1 MFSIKK
7 KILKGVSEI
16 KKINKNN
23 DENLKELDE
32 TEGFTLFNSS
42 LKEIFNIKNESS
54 QTLIK
59 YGLLYVFIIGITL
72 FLSNLVTKKKVFDT
86 DTYLYISIFILPIL
100 VIIGL
105 IVFSSRS
112 QNTLAIFMYA
122 ALGLFLLVF
131 IVQFYSNIKSLSG
144 TYQHYLT
151 LFTQVI
157 IISLVVVGFT
167 LFYNVFSDKLQRIP
181 GTIGIVVNLIFFI
194 PCLINDFIIYIKNQF
209 KITPS
214 VTYIL
219 LVFEFLLVFAY
230 IYLPSLFSSSFYNSH
245 KLLNEPVFLNA
256 YKVIG
261 HGEDIP
267 MNNKMLVQNSN
278 FGEINAPTPYVNYS
292 MSMWLY
298 LNSQDLS
305 TKNKHIFS
313 YGDDKLC
320 LEYISIYSDQSNEI
334 LSETLDKKHKVKITF
349 VKDSDCNKLRLSLEE
364 NENYASDLVNID
376 DFYSKYNTMCR
387 PIPKNDFEIMTN
399 VNDDNE
405 VNWRE
410 FLDSQGK
417 QEIYIFVDFEL
428 QKWNNIVVNYDSN
441 NVDLFINGELT
452 YSQSYVNMFPKYK
465 ETDRISVGNSDLQG
479 AICNIEYHENVMS
492 KADIVANYNLLLNKN
507 PPLNNIV

>member
-1 MFSIKK
+1 MSGTKK
-7 KILKGVSEI
+7 MNQRRQERD
-16 KKINKNN
+16 N
-23 DENLKELDE
+23 ELDK

-54 QTLIK
+54 QTLIN
-59 YGLLYVFIIGITL
+59 YGLLYIFIIGITL
-72 FLSNLVTKKKVFDT
+72 FLSNLAGKKQVFDT

-105 IVFSSRS
+105 IVFSGRS
-112 QNTLAIFMYA
+112 QNTIAVFMYA
-122 ALGLFLLVF
+122 AFGLFLLVCF
-131 IVQFYSNIKSLSG
+131 VQFYSNIKSLSG

-181 GTIGIVVNLIFFI
+181 GTIGIVVNFIFFI
-194 PCLINDFIIYIKNQF
+194 PCFINDFIIYIKNQF

-219 LVFEFLLVFAY
+219 LVIESLLILAY

-245 KLLNEPVFLNA
+245 KLLNEPVFLNV
-256 YKVIG
+256 YKIIG
-261 HGEDIP
+261 HGKDIP
-267 MNNKMLVQNSN
+267 MNNNMLVKNSN
-278 FGEINAPTPYVNYS
+278 FGELNSPTPYVNYS

-298 LNSQDLS
+298 LNTQNLS
-305 TKNKHIFS
+305 KMEKHIFS
-313 YGDDKLC
+313 YGEDKLR
-320 LEYISIYSDQSNEI
+320 LEYFSEYDSMKEI
-334 LSETLDKKHKVKITF
+334 LSETLDKKHKIKITF
-349 VKDSDCNKLRLSLEE
+349 VIDSDCNKLRSSLEK
-364 NENYASDLVNID
+364 NENYTSDLVNID
-376 DFYSKYNTMCR
+376 DFYNKYNTMCR
-387 PIPKNDFEIMTN
+387 PMSRADFEIMTN
-399 VNDDNE
+399 VNNDNE

-410 FLDSQGK
+410 FLDSQEN
-417 QEIYIFVDFEL
+417 QEIYTFVDLDL

-441 NVDLFINGELT
+441 NVDLFINGELK
-452 YSQSYVNMFPKYK
+452 YSKSYVNMFPKYK
-465 ETDRISVGNSDLQG
+465 ETDRIAVGNSDLQG